1 MTRAIAVLVVAVVA
15 FAGCATTP
23 SSDEVS
29 PSSGS
34 APDFTLRDVD
44 GRDVRLS
51 DFEGRVVVLDFW
63 ATWCVPC
70 EAAMPHL
77 QTLFEKYKGQ
87 GLTILGVS
95 MDGPETLSSV
105 APFARRYGLS
115 FPVLLDVETKV
126 TGIYNP
132 KSAAPLSV
140 FIGRDGRVAHTKQ
153 GFSAGDEAD
162 VEAEIVRL
170 LSL

>member
-1 MTRAIAVLVVAVVA
+1 MTRALVFAAVVA
-15 FAGCATTP
+15 LAGCATT
-23 SSDEVS
+23 STSNAA
-29 PSSGS
+29 GS
-34 APDFTLRDVD
+34 APDFSLRDVD

-77 QTLFEKYKGQ
+77 QTLFEKYNSQ
-87 GLTILGVS
+87 GLTILAVS

-105 APFARRYGLS
+105 GPFARRYGLT

-132 KSAAPLSV
+132 KSTAPLSV

-153 GFSAGDEAD
+153 GFTAGDEAD